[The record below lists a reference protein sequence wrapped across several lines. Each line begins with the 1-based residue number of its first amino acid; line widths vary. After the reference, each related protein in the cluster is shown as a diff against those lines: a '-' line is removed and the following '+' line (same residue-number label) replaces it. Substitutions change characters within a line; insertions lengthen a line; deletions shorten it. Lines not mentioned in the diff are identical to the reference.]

1 MAQYLITVAFAHET
15 VEIEHKGSLKD
26 GLKAVWSLAAERK
39 AEPFDIRFAKE
50 RSDLM
55 RRRTVG
61 RPSVRLNQCEINPIT
76 PYAKRPTMHDEGED
90 IMETINWLVAGKN
103 SMEMHG
109 YTNSDSGNDPTIK
122 VMTSA
127 SGTWTFTFRDI
138 VGTGRIQVSAGADYN
153 PLDLNRISVSA
164 RQVFDKRDKQQI
176 QRQGC
181 TGQDV

>member
-1 MAQYLITVAFAHET
+1 
-15 VEIEHKGSLKD
+15 
-26 GLKAVWSLAAERK
+26 
-39 AEPFDIRFAKE
+39 
-50 RSDLM
+50 M

-61 RPSVRLNQCEINPIT
+61 RLSVRLNQCEINPIT

-109 YTNSDSGNDPTIK
+109 FTNSDDGNDPTIK
-122 VMTSA
+122 VLTSA

-153 PLDLNRISVSA
+153 PLDLIESLYHHVKSSTNVINSKSKGKVA
-164 RQVFDKRDKQQI
+164 QVKTFDVTGFDKGFK
-176 QRQGC
+176 
-181 TGQDV
+181 VAWE